1 MLKKILTLALACGL
15 VCAASGARAFAA
27 TQAERDAQRL
37 AKVKAKVHRAGTGD
51 KARVEV
57 KMKDGRRLNGYVGE
71 SSENDFVL
79 RDARTDAP
87 TTLAF
92 NDVAEVKRL
101 PPPQTKAQNVAMYV
115 GAGLGAVIIVLCIVA
130 ASQGID

>member
-1 MLKKILTLALACGL
+1 MMKKVLAVALACAV
-15 VCAASGARAFAA
+15 VCASSGAHAFAS

-57 KMKDGRRLNGYVGE
+57 KLKDGRWLKGYVGE
-71 SSENDFVL
+71 SAENDFVL
-79 RDARTDAP
+79 RDMKTDAP

-101 PPPQTKAQNVAMYV
+101 PLPQTKAQNTMMYV